1 MLLALAG
8 TMLAACTKEQPVE
21 TGRAFVTTVYTDSQ
35 RETFSRTTRH
45 IRGTIADRGDTIT
58 YVALL
63 GDSGIVQSV
72 DVTARSHRHRDLAV
86 QARHFAMPRS
96 TLPLLHGSGALF
108 EQVLRRVRAIGGD
121 SVSIPVIRLGR
132 DEVLDVVTVAG
143 NGQDS
148 LILSFQASENARN
161 TLHVGI
167 DSIWRITG
175 AVLPLS
181 GMRIQAQQ

>member
-1 MLLALAG
+1 MLLLLAG
-8 TMLAACTKEQPVE
+8 TMLAACAKEQPVE
-21 TGRAFVTTVYTDSQ
+21 SGRAFLTTVYTDSQ
-35 RETFSRTTRH
+35 RETFSRTTKH
-45 IRGTIADRGDTIT
+45 LQGTIADRGDTIT

-63 GDSGIVQSV
+63 GDSGLVQSV
-72 DVTARSHRHRDLAV
+72 DITARSHRHHDLAV
-86 QARHFAMPRS
+86 QARHFKMPKS

-108 EQVLRRVRAIGGD
+108 EQILRRVRAIGGD
-121 SVSIPVIRLGR
+121 SVSVPVIRLGR

-161 TLHVGI
+161 ALHIGI
-167 DSIWRITG
+167 DSTWRITG

-181 GMRIQAQQ
+181 GMRIQGQE